1 MAVGRSNGSCFSGLS
16 SAGRTML
23 DSEAE
28 LNEERIDGQWY
39 LGRFGINSELW
50 QRADGWVV

>member
-50 QRADGWVV
+50 QIADGWVV